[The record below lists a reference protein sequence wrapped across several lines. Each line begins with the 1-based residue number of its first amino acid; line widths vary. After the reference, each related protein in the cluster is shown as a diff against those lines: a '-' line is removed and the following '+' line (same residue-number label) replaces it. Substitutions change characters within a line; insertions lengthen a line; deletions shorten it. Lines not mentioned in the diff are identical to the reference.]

1 MAVQATI
8 NVGRLAEQIWWM
20 LTEGTPGSLPSKRE
34 VQLVTEQDANY
45 WGKREMYEKYK
56 LEAQWITHSRYIVPF
71 YGMELIANPEDMY
84 SKMVT
89 MPFKQMDLPKE
100 RGIDRVTYSI
110 GGTGRKTQIRMRRL
124 SIRQMDNPGGL
135 GRMVGDT
142 DYFYTLLGDKIIVKG
157 RCATDP
163 VLINTINAFPVMIN
177 DDNMDVALQ
186 AIVISEVLKK
196 FRGYSPKDDI
206 ADQNNK
212 MLAPR

>member
-8 NVGRLAEQIWWM
+8 NVGIVAEQLWWM
-20 LTEGTPGSLPSKRE
+20 LTGGTPGSFPKKRE
-34 VQLVTEQDANY
+34 IQLAVEEDMNY

-56 LEAQWITHSRYIVPF
+56 LEAQWINNSRYLVPF
-71 YGMELIANPEDMY
+71 YDIELVANPNDMY
-84 SKMVT
+84 SKMAT

-100 RGIDRVTYSI
+100 RGIDRVTYSV
-110 GGTGRKTQIRMRRL
+110 GVVGRKRQIRMRRL
-124 SIRQMDNPGGL
+124 SLRQMDSPGGL
-135 GRMVGDT
+135 GRMVGET

-163 VLINTINAFPVMIN
+163 VLINTLNAFPIIIN
-177 DDNMDVALQ
+177 DENMDEALK

-206 ADQNNK
+206 ADQSPK
-212 MLAPR
+212 MLPTR